1 MVKYVVVDL
10 DGTVA
15 DCTHRLHFIN
25 GETKD
30 WKGFFEACKDD
41 KPIASMIDM
50 VRALNERYYNVIFL
64 TGRSELARNVT
75 QEWLQANN
83 LWNYD
88 DLIMRPLED
97 YRQDSVVKLE
107 MLNDY
112 IRTNLN
118 DDKEA
123 IGFILED
130 RATVV
135 KSFRDAGF
143 KVLQVAEGDF

>member
-1 MVKYVVVDL
+1 MVKHVVVDL

-15 DCTHRLHFIN
+15 DCTHSLHFIN

-30 WKGFFEACKDD
+30 WKGFYEACKDD

-75 QEWLQANN
+75 QEWLHANN
-83 LWNYD
+83 LWNYVD
-88 DLIMRPLED
+88 VIMRPLKD

-107 MLNDY
+107 MLSKY

-118 DDKEA
+118 ND
-123 IGFILED
+123 
-130 RATVV
+130 
-135 KSFRDAGF
+135 
-143 KVLQVAEGDF
+143 

>member
-30 WKGFFEACKDD
+30 WKGFYEACKDD
-41 KPIASMIDM
+41 KPIMSMIDM
-50 VRALNERYYNVIFL
+50 VRALNERYYYVIFL

-97 YRQDSVVKLE
+97 YRHDSVVKLE
-107 MLNDY
+107 MLNNY

>member
-30 WKGFFEACKDD
+30 WKGFYEACKDD
-41 KPIASMIDM
+41 KPIMSMIDM

-64 TGRSELARNVT
+64 TGRSEVARNVT
-75 QEWLQANN
+75 QEWLQVNN

-88 DLIMRPLED
+88 DLIMRPLKD

-107 MLNDY
+107 MLNNY

>member
-30 WKGFFEACKDD
+30 WKGFYEACKDD
-41 KPIASMIDM
+41 KPIMSMIDM
-50 VRALNERYYNVIFL
+50 VRALNERYYYVIFL

-97 YRQDSVVKLE
+97 YRHDSVVKLE
-107 MLNDY
+107 MLNNY

-118 DDKEA
+118 NDKEA

>member
-30 WKGFFEACKDD
+30 WKGFYEACKDD
-41 KPIASMIDM
+41 KPIMSMIDM

-64 TGRSELARNVT
+64 TGRSELDRNVT

-97 YRQDSVVKLE
+97 HRHDSVVKLE
-107 MLNDY
+107 MLNNY

>member
-30 WKGFFEACKDD
+30 WKGLFEACKDD
-41 KPIASMIDM
+41 KPIMSMIDM

-64 TGRSELARNVT
+64 TGRNELARNVT

>member
-30 WKGFFEACKDD
+30 WKGFYEACKDD
-41 KPIASMIDM
+41 KPIMSIIDM

>member
-30 WKGFFEACKDD
+30 WKGFYEACKDD
-41 KPIASMIDM
+41 KSIMPMIDM
-50 VRALNERYYNVIFL
+50 VRALNERYYYVIFL

-97 YRQDSVVKLE
+97 YRHDSVVKLE
-107 MLNDY
+107 MLNNY

>member
-1 MVKYVVVDL
+1 MVKHVVVDL

-30 WKGFFEACKDD
+30 WKGFYEACKDD
-41 KPIASMIDM
+41 KPIMSMIDM

-83 LWNYD
+83 LWDYD
-88 DLIMRPLED
+88 DLIMRPLND

-107 MLNDY
+107 MLNNY

-118 DDKEA
+118 NDKEA
-123 IGFILED
+123 ISFILED
-130 RATVV
+130 RAAVV

>member
-30 WKGFFEACKDD
+30 WKGFYEACKDD

-50 VRALNERYYNVIFL
+50 VRALNERYYYVIFL

-97 YRQDSVVKLE
+97 YRHDSVVKLE
-107 MLNDY
+107 MLNNY

>member
-30 WKGFFEACKDD
+30 WKGFYEACKDD
-41 KPIASMIDM
+41 KPIMSMIDM

>member
-30 WKGFFEACKDD
+30 WKGFYEACKDD

-75 QEWLQANN
+75 QEWLQVNN
-83 LWNYD
+83 LWYYD
-88 DLIMRPLED
+88 DLIMRPLKD

-107 MLNDY
+107 MLNNY

>member
-30 WKGFFEACKDD
+30 WKGFYEACKDD
-41 KPIASMIDM
+41 KPIVSMIDM
-50 VRALNERYYNVIFL
+50 VRALNERYYYVIFL

-97 YRQDSVVKLE
+97 YRHDSVVKLE
-107 MLNDY
+107 MLNNY

>member
-30 WKGFFEACKDD
+30 WKGFYEACKDD
-41 KPIASMIDM
+41 KPIMSMIDM

-64 TGRSELARNVT
+64 TGRSEVARNVT

-107 MLNDY
+107 MLNNY

>member
-25 GETKD
+25 GETRD
-30 WKGFFEACKDD
+30 WKGFYEACKDD
-41 KPIASMIDM
+41 KPIMSMIDM
-50 VRALNERYYNVIFL
+50 VRALNERYYYVIFL

-97 YRQDSVVKLE
+97 YRHDSVVKLE
-107 MLNDY
+107 MLNNY

-118 DDKEA
+118 NDKEA

>member
-30 WKGFFEACKDD
+30 WKGFYEACKDD
-41 KPIASMIDM
+41 KPIMSMIDM

-75 QEWLQANN
+75 QEWLQVNN
-83 LWNYD
+83 LWYYD
-88 DLIMRPLED
+88 DLIMRPLKD

-107 MLNDY
+107 MLNNY

>member
-30 WKGFFEACKDD
+30 WKSFYEACKDD
-41 KPIASMIDM
+41 KPIMSMIDM

-75 QEWLQANN
+75 QEWLQVNN
-83 LWNYD
+83 LWYYD
-88 DLIMRPLED
+88 DLIMRPLKD

-123 IGFILED
+123 ISFILED

>member
-30 WKGFFEACKDD
+30 WKGFYEACKDD

-75 QEWLQANN
+75 QEWLQVNN
-83 LWNYD
+83 LWYYD
-88 DLIMRPLED
+88 DLIMRPLKD

-107 MLNDY
+107 MLNNY

-118 DDKEA
+118 NDKEA
-123 IGFILED
+123 ISFILED

>member
-30 WKGFFEACKDD
+30 WKGFYEACKDD

-97 YRQDSVVKLE
+97 YRHDSVVKLE
-107 MLNDY
+107 MLNNY

>member
-30 WKGFFEACKDD
+30 WKGFYEACKDD

-50 VRALNERYYNVIFL
+50 VRALNERYYYVIFL

-107 MLNDY
+107 MLNNY

-118 DDKEA
+118 NDKEA

>member
-30 WKGFFEACKDD
+30 WKGFYEACKDD
-41 KPIASMIDM
+41 KPIMSIIDM

-75 QEWLQANN
+75 QEWLQVNN
-83 LWNYD
+83 LWHYD
-88 DLIMRPLED
+88 DLIMRPLKD

-107 MLNDY
+107 MLNNY

-118 DDKEA
+118 NDKEA
-123 IGFILED
+123 ISFILED